1 VRNSRGP
8 PVGNCWRVAILDS
21 GFADPSIASDSLRAP
36 IASSRFVDTGREV
49 LEAPL
54 LHDAIGHGTDVSD
67 VICGA
72 LRPVE
77 LLVAQVLDHQ
87 RVTTAAS
94 VAAAIAWSLEQGA
107 HLIHMSLGLRADRPI
122 LAMAVNR
129 AVQAGCIV
137 IASAPA
143 RGPCTFPASYP
154 HVIRA
159 TGDARCRQDEISALD
174 SAQADFGACARY
186 KRRKDSNDTDS
197 GRFGGASVGA
207 AHLTRFVVEQIAP
220 GSDVSAIRTQLR
232 ALARYR
238 GTEDRTRQR
247 R

>member
-1 VRNSRGP
+1 VRSDRGP
-8 PVGNCWRVAILDS
+8 PVGSCWRVAILDS
-21 GFADPSIASDSLRAP
+21 GLADPSDSLRAP
-36 IASSRFVDTGREV
+36 IASRRFVDTGREV
-49 LEAPL
+49 LEGPV
-54 LHDAIGHGTDVSD
+54 LHDAIGHGTAVSD

-72 LRPVE
+72 SRSVE

-87 RVTTAAS
+87 RVTTAAAL
-94 VAAAIAWSLEQGA
+94 AAAVTWSLEKGA
-107 HLIHMSLGLRADRPI
+107 RLIHMSLGLRADRPI

-137 IASAPA
+137 VASAPA

-154 HVIRA
+154 HVIRV

-174 SAQADFGACARY
+174 SAQADFGACAR
-186 KRRKDSNDTDS
+186 RGGSNDTDS
-197 GRFGGASVGA
+197 GSFGGASLGA
-207 AHLTRFVVEQIAP
+207 AHLTRLVLERIAP
-220 GSDVSAIRTQLR
+220 GSDVSAVRTQLR

-238 GTEDRTRQR
+238 GIEDRTRQR